1 MTSATKKPCLRL
13 VSCTDSPAKY
23 PFAEGWT
30 GKEKRAR
37 LPFVVP
43 VFQWSDWSNSGIH
56 LRYVTTRTT
65 VVQNSAFTR
74 AMKYNNCG

>member
-1 MTSATKKPCLRL
+1 VTSATKKPCLRL
-13 VSCTDSPAKY
+13 VSCTDLSAQY
-23 PFAEGWT
+23 PCAEGWT

-56 LRYVTTRTT
+56 LRYVTT
-65 VVQNSAFTR
+65 VVKNSAFTR
-74 AMKYNNCG
+74 AMKYNCG

>member
-1 MTSATKKPCLRL
+1 VTSATKKPCLRL

-56 LRYVTTRTT
+56 L
-65 VVQNSAFTR
+65 
-74 AMKYNNCG
+74 